1 MARTANRGVAW
12 VTGAGAGIGRGIA
25 KRLAQDGWV
34 EVAIADTGVGIEQEN
49 LERIFQPFFTSK
61 PPGQGTG
68 LGLSLSYSIVHKHQG
83 RIEVKSRRGEG
94 STFTV
99 CLPMKQS

>member
-1 MARTANRGVAW
+1 LNLIVNAVQAIGEEGKVTISTAQ
-12 VTGAGAGIGRGIA
+12 
-25 KRLAQDGWV
+25 KDGWV